1 MTTLLTLDPTT
12 LFFYSLCLSSQNHAT
27 SIKNWR
33 SRIETDINPSAYS
46 TSIPTVPPLS
56 LTHGSTHSSV
66 MLNSKWWI
74 ATDDSVIDLSGP
86 TPKNLRTYTPMLTS
100 KPLTNNIIKIAV
112 DDDESKG
119 DVYGCGLS
127 DRDEVSGI
135 EALAACVS
143 PIKHRAW
150 ATNSVSNLFKYW
162 LLQIKRSCWSE
173 NGVYNSGCWP
183 SSPIPFPSYLA
194 ASTWTPT

>member
-1 MTTLLTLDPTT
+1 
-12 LFFYSLCLSSQNHAT
+12 
-27 SIKNWR
+27 
-33 SRIETDINPSAYS
+33 
-46 TSIPTVPPLS
+46 
-56 LTHGSTHSSV
+56 
-66 MLNSKWWI
+66 
-74 ATDDSVIDLSGP
+74 
-86 TPKNLRTYTPMLTS
+86 MLTS

-150 ATNSVSNLFKYW
+150 ATISVSNLFKY
-162 LLQIKRSCWSE
+162 
-173 NGVYNSGCWP
+173 
-183 SSPIPFPSYLA
+183 
-194 ASTWTPT
+194 